1 MKNQNGTKEKLC
13 VQLTSKK
20 NNTMFPYI
28 FQNKHDYNMIK
39 PAIISNIYH
48 PNSRVELPS
57 LPDSWSECTNRNKD
71 PKLGTEWTH
80 KITHSWLYNGCLF
93 PKYGRWS
100 WLYIY
105 IYSNRLAL
113 RIFIIVFFSNRSIS
127 YMIFLGENN
136 ILSAYPQTMHIEYKP
151 CKDVLS
157 WSWIKP
163 SCCMAM
169 SALFT
174 LDFTDQR
181 FAWRVLR
188 FW

>member
-1 MKNQNGTKEKLC
+1 VLGALVPPVSEDAVYRHNSGFRWEFMKNQNGTKEKLC

-57 LPDSWSECTNRNKD
+57 LPDSWNECTNRNKD

-105 IYSNRLAL
+105 SNRLAL
-113 RIFIIVFFSNRSIS
+113 RIFIIFFRIGLLVTWFSWVKT
-127 YMIFLGENN
+127 IF
-136 ILSAYPQTMHIEYKP
+136 
-151 CKDVLS
+151 
-157 WSWIKP
+157 
-163 SCCMAM
+163 
-169 SALFT
+169 
-174 LDFTDQR
+174 
-181 FAWRVLR
+181 
-188 FW
+188 